1 MIGQRSNSTAVNF
14 IIYYGTRFFDTVGI
28 EDPFLATII
37 VNVVA
42 FVSTIPGL
50 YLVERMGRRNLL
62 LIGAAGMGVS
72 QLILAVLGVTVSSA
86 AGNNALI
93 AIVCVY
99 IFFFE
104 FSWGP
109 CAWIVTGEIFP
120 LHVRS
125 KALSMTTASNWLWN
139 FILGFITPYMVD
151 SGKGNANLGSKVFFI
166 WMGFCFLAVVFV
178 WKFIYE
184 TKGLS
189 LEQVDELYQQC
200 SQAYKSPSF
209 RRTWE
214 LEGAAGLSEIP
225 LEKEI
230 EEDKTPHVSVKE

>member
-1 MIGQRSNSTAVNF
+1 M
-14 IIYYGTRFFDTVGI
+14 GI
-28 EDPFLATII
+28 EDPFMATIV

-42 FVSTIPGL
+42 FVSTVPGL
-50 YLVERMGRRNLL
+50 YLVEKMGRRKLL

-72 QLILAVLGVTVSSA
+72 QLILAILGLTVSSK
-86 AGNNALI
+86 AGGNALI
-93 AIVCVY
+93 AVVCVY

-109 CAWIVTGEIFP
+109 CAWIVTGEMFP

-151 SGKGNANLGSKVFFI
+151 EGKGNANLGSKVFFI
-166 WMGFCFLAVVFV
+166 WTAFCFLAVAFV
-178 WKFIYE
+178 WGYIYE

-189 LEQVDELYQQC
+189 LEQVDDLYLQC
-200 SQAYKSPSF
+200 GQARKSASF
-209 RRTWE
+209 RKTWE
-214 LEGAAGLSEIP
+214 MEGTHGVPGTPTKEGLEDGKEAALVECTGDRGSN
-225 LEKEI
+225 
-230 EEDKTPHVSVKE
+230 V

>member
-1 MIGQRSNSTAVNF
+1 MWEFRRHKKLTSTAVNF

-62 LIGAAGMGVS
+62 LIGAAGMAVS
-72 QLILAVLGVTVSSA
+72 QLILAVLGVTVTST

-93 AIVCVY
+93 AIVCIY

-109 CAWIVTGEIFP
+109 CAWVVTGEIFP
-120 LHVRS
+120 LRVRS

-151 SGKGNANLGSKVFFI
+151 SGPGNANLGSKVFFI
-166 WMGFCFLAVVFV
+166 WMGFCVLAVVFV
-178 WKFIYE
+178 WKYIYE

-189 LEQVDELYQQC
+189 LEQVDVLYQQC
-200 SQAYKSPSF
+200 SEARKSASF
-209 RRTWE
+209 RKTWDF
-214 LEGAAGLSEIP
+214 EGAASFGVRQSEVVD
-225 LEKEI
+225 
-230 EEDKTPHVSVKE
+230 DKPEM